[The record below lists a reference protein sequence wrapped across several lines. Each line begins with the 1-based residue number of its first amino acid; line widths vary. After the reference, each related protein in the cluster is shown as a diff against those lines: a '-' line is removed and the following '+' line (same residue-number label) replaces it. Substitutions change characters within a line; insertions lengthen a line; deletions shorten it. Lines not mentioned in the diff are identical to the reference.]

1 MDNFVFSTP
10 RICDCGGDLSK
21 QWYVY
26 FRGKNLLTG
35 ESKQFRFKLGI
46 NRYSKKRERQDA
58 ARAAL
63 RNVVN
68 MLEVEGW
75 NPFERQCDNIKK
87 KDLNWMKCYLYVPAL
102 LEKEVLKCID
112 AL

>member
-35 ESKQFRFKLGI
+35 ESKLFRFKLGI

-87 KDLNWMKCYLYVPAL
+87 KIGPELDEMLSVRSCTLRKRSIEMY
-102 LEKEVLKCID
+102 
-112 AL
+112 